1 MSELR
6 PDEFEKMLD
15 SDGEIVSDKF
25 SEEEKKILLFS
36 QLLQH
41 SSGASAG
48 IRCFSC
54 GGSGFQKGTNF
65 TCFACNGRGW
75 K

>member
-15 SDGEIVSDKF
+15 SDGEIVSDKL
-25 SEEEKKILLFS
+25 SEEEKKILLFAK
-36 QLLQH
+36 LLKH
-41 SSGASAG
+41 PTGASVG
-48 IRCFSC
+48 IRCIHC
-54 GGSGFQKGTNF
+54 DGTGFQKNSNF
-65 TCFACNGRGW
+65 TCNICNGRGW

>member
-6 PDEFEKMLD
+6 PDEFEKMLN
-15 SDGEIVSDKF
+15 SDGEIVSDKL
-25 SEEEKKILLFS
+25 SEEQKKTLMFAKLLR
-36 QLLQH
+36 H
-41 SSGASAG
+41 PRGASAG

-54 GGSGFQKGTNF
+54 GGSGFQKGSNF
-65 TCFACNGRGW
+65 TCYACNGRGW

>member
-15 SDGEIVSDKF
+15 SDGEIVSDKL

-36 QLLQH
+36 KLLQH

-48 IRCFSC
+48 IRCLSC